1 ERQRDAVSLAL
12 GGRAVESWTP
22 PASGPRATEELM
34 RRLERAE
41 PGGLTD
47 LEPLFAQ
54 LAARIT
60 APGFV
65 FLFTDLWQ
73 DPEAVAAGSRLIRR
87 KRRAVTVVRVHAP
100 EEEDFF
106 ARGTYRLRDLESG
119 ERLDVS

>member
-1 ERQRDAVSLAL
+1 VTRQYRDETNASVHLLLDTSASMGYRGADARATASKLDRACLLAAALAVVAERQRDAVSLAL

-60 APGFV
+60 AP
-65 FLFTDLWQ
+65 
-73 DPEAVAAGSRLIRR
+73 
-87 KRRAVTVVRVHAP
+87 
-100 EEEDFF
+100 
-106 ARGTYRLRDLESG
+106 
-119 ERLDVS
+119 